1 MCRLNMRAAVA
12 AANLKM
18 AAVTW
23 MKNDGVAA
31 KEMMASDRRGS
42 VDLCCAVLYVHT
54 GRNIEKP

>member
-18 AAVTW
+18 AAAVIRVMT
-23 MKNDGVAA
+23 DGVAA

-42 VDLCCAVLYVHT
+42 
-54 GRNIEKP
+54 